1 MYKIELS
8 QQAGKDLEKI
18 YRSDRSLYQ
27 RLLGAFDYISRNPN
41 QGKPLHGKLRGLLS
55 YRMGSYRILY
65 QTHRYKL
72 LVIII
77 DLGHRKDIYK

>member
-27 RLLGAFDYISRNPN
+27 RLLGAFEYISNNPDH
-41 QGKPLHGKLRGLLS
+41 GKPLHGKLRGLLS

-65 QTHRYKL
+65 QIHHGRL
-72 LVIII
+72 LVIIVDI
-77 DLGHRKDIYK
+77 GHRKDIYK